1 MFKPAARGEVSIVD
15 ELHLRGHLRAR
26 RVRGD
31 FLPARLRRVLLHK
44 QKLLVGVLAA
54 QNGSPRV
61 RKRLC
66 ARLLVLAPGI
76 LHVSRQLVAR
86 RVDRVKL
93 LSALLV
99 RLEQPLKVRKALVAA
114 QRTLLRILVRT
125 RAQHGQHRQ
134 AVAAKLLR
142 EVLAEDHLPGGVG
155 RHAQRANA
163 RALHE
168 RQLRRAV
175 VRKREIDF
183 PLVADHAEHGLCAR
197 AVHPALKRFPV
208 LRRNLVVPAAQVR
221 RHNVCVA
228 FYRPVCSLLRA
239 LRRLLLLRRVA
250 GQRGKHVGCRRG
262 GHRARLC
269 VSKRAC
275 LLRVLRRL
283 FRRLFVCPAL
293 SLLKVAVVHQ
303 LSLHG
308 VRQRIEKSGVCL
320 LLRVRLALC
329 GCAGNRVHAVL
340 LRTVLRALV
349 AVPAE
354 AEGLSRLRQRA
365 KESFKQSGLLLLSGR
380 LRLLYCLSRRLLRLL
395 HRLVACVCRARRV
408 LIGLVKRR
416 AQLTRDALVVA
427 FAFDF
432 PKETLIGL
440 PVLRLVPALRP
451 ERAVQL
457 GYELLVVLLVK
468 VGAGKVRFGK
478 RLVDRLAVKAAALRF
493 GERLQRVRRLL
504 ALPAVGDGADALH
517 HEREVRRVCVDRIA
531 VRVVEGGERLHA
543 PVRRDAALHR
553 VLRCLGRC
561 RRPLVPLVYAEGRPR
576 VDLLPELGQ
585 RGHLGLVIGAL
596 FVRGHLSVGRDER
609 VPLVIVLD
617 ARGDADH
624 VVVCQL
630 LKVIGVS
637 GVHLRVRADG
647 EGVAPVL
654 PAGCRAPGR
663 NHVVLARPRGG
674 YQRAVSGQ
682 LLLRLV
688 GGRVLSLRRLLH
700 GFGRQSVC
708 AFHPVADAHR
718 LAVFHRALVCLA
730 PLGNFLPL
738 ALFLVNRAHAS
749 SSDSLAGNFLL
760 SVSS

>member
-1 MFKPAARGEVSIVD
+1 M
-15 ELHLRGHLRAR
+15 
-26 RVRGD
+26 
-31 FLPARLRRVLLHK
+31 
-44 QKLLVGVLAA
+44 
-54 QNGSPRV
+54 
-61 RKRLC
+61 
-66 ARLLVLAPGI
+66 LAPGI

-114 QRTLLRILVRT
+114 QRPILRILVRP

-142 EVLAEDHLPGGVG
+142 EVLAEDHLPRGVG
-155 RHAQRANA
+155 RHSQRANA

-168 RQLRRAV
+168 RQLRRSV

-183 PLVADHAEHGLCAR
+183 PLVADHAEHGLRAR

-208 LRRNLVVPAAQVR
+208 LRRNLVVPAAQVC
-221 RHNVCVA
+221 RHNIRVA
-228 FYRPVCSLLRA
+228 FDGPVFPLLRA
-239 LRRLLLLRRVA
+239 LRLRLLLRRKA

-262 GHRARLC
+262 GHRARLR
-269 VSKRAC
+269 VSNRAR

-303 LSLHG
+303 LALHG
-308 VRQRIEKSGVCL
+308 VRQRIEKSWICL
-320 LLRVRLALC
+320 LLRIRLALC

-340 LRTVLRALV
+340 LRTVLRFLV
-349 AVPAE
+349 AVTAE
-354 AEGLSRLRQRA
+354 AEGLRRLRQRA

-380 LRLLYCLSRRLLRLL
+380 LLLRCGLSRRLLRLRLL
-395 HRLVACVCRARRV
+395 HRLVACIRRARRV

-416 AQLTRDALVVA
+416 AQLPRDALVVA
-427 FAFDF
+427 AAFDVL
-432 PKETLIGL
+432 KETLIGF

-457 GYELLVVLLVK
+457 GYELIVVLLAK
-468 VGAGKVRFGK
+468 DGAGKVRFGK
-478 RLVDRLAVKAAALRF
+478 FLVDRLAVKAAALRF
-493 GERLQRVRRLL
+493 GERLQRVRRLR
-504 ALPAVGDGADALH
+504 ALPAVSDGADALH
-517 HEREVRRVCVDRIA
+517 HEREVRRVCVDRVA
-531 VRVVEGGERLHA
+531 VRVVQAGERLHA
-543 PVRRDAALHR
+543 AVRRDAALHR

-561 RRPLVPLVYAEGRPR
+561 LRPLVPIVYAEGRPS
-576 VDLLPELGQ
+576 VDFLPELGQ

-596 FVRGHLSVGRDER
+596 FIRGHLAVGRDER

-630 LKVIGVS
+630 LKVIGVA

-688 GGRVLSLRRLLH
+688 GGRVLSLRSLLH

>member
-1 MFKPAARGEVSIVD
+1 M
-15 ELHLRGHLRAR
+15 
-26 RVRGD
+26 
-31 FLPARLRRVLLHK
+31 
-44 QKLLVGVLAA
+44 
-54 QNGSPRV
+54 
-61 RKRLC
+61 
-66 ARLLVLAPGI
+66 LAPGI

-93 LSALLV
+93 LAALLV
-99 RLEQPLKVRKALVAA
+99 RLEQTFKVRQPGVAA
-114 QRTLLRILVRT
+114 QRPLLRILVRP

-134 AVAAKLLR
+134 AVAFQLLR
-142 EVLAEDHLPGGVG
+142 EVLAEDHLPRGVG

-175 VRKREIDF
+175 VRKRQIDF

-197 AVHPALKRFPV
+197 AVHPAFKRRPV
-208 LRRNLVVPAAQVR
+208 LRRNLVVPSAQVR
-221 RHNVCVA
+221 RHNVRVA

-239 LRRLLLLRRVA
+239 LHLRLLLRRVA
-250 GQRGKHVGCRRG
+250 GQRGNHVGCRRG
-262 GHRARLC
+262 GHRARLR
-269 VSKRAC
+269 VSKRAR
-275 LLRVLRRL
+275 LLHVLRRF
-283 FRRLFVCPAL
+283 FRRLFVFPAL
-293 SLLKVAVVHQ
+293 SLLKIAVFHQ

-308 VRQRIEKSGVCL
+308 VRQRIEKAGIYL
-320 LLRVRLALC
+320 LLRIRLALC
-329 GCAGNRVHAVL
+329 GCAGERVHAVL
-340 LRTVLRALV
+340 LRCALRVLV

-354 AEGLSRLRQRA
+354 AVGLRRLRQRA
-365 KESFKQSGLLLLSGR
+365 KDAFKQSGLLLLTV
-380 LRLLYCLSRRLLRLL
+380 RLLILHGLSRRLLRLRLL

-416 AQLTRDALVVA
+416 AKLPRDTLVVA
-427 FAFDF
+427 TVFNVI
-432 PKETLIGL
+432 KETLIGL

-451 ERAVQL
+451 ECAVQS
-457 GYELLVVLLVK
+457 GYKFLVVLLVK

-478 RLVDRLAVKAAALRF
+478 RLVNRLAVKAAALRF
-493 GERLQRVRRLL
+493 GERLQRVRRLR

-561 RRPLVPLVYAEGRPR
+561 LRPLVPLVYAEGRPL
-576 VDLLPELGQ
+576 VDFLPELGQ
-585 RGHLGLVIGAL
+585 RGHHGLVIGAL
-596 FVRGHLSVGRDER
+596 FVRGHLSVGLDER
-609 VPLVIVLD
+609 IPLVIVLD

-630 LKVIGVS
+630 LKVIGVA
-637 GVHLRVRADG
+637 GVHLRACADG
-647 EGVAPVL
+647 EIVAPIL
-654 PAGCRAPGR
+654 PAGCRSPSS
-663 NHVVLARPRGG
+663 NHVVLARARGG
-674 YQRAVSGQ
+674 YQRAISGQ
-682 LLLRLV
+682 LLLRLL
-688 GGRVLSLRRLLH
+688 GIRILSLRRLLH
-700 GFGRQSVC
+700 GLGCQSVR
-708 AFHPVADAHR
+708 ALFPIADAQCFPV
-718 LAVFHRALVCLA
+718 LLRALICLT
-730 PLGNFLPL
+730 PLCNFLPL